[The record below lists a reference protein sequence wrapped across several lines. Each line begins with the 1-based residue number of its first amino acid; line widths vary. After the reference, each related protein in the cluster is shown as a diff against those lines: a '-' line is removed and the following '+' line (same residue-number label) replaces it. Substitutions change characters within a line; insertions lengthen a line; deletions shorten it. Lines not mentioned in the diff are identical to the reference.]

1 MRGSRWRVLA
11 TILVVP
17 LFALLTG
24 CAVRET
30 SSPFIIKKGS
40 GPVNVGDAAKV
51 AKVKRADLERA
62 SRKAMSE
69 RAGRPR
75 EVPRSI
81 EALDPQLRE
90 ALAALASHPT
100 APAHV
105 RVGQEYWRLK
115 VYDAAYDYFSDA
127 LRLNP
132 KSIGAW
138 EGRARV
144 WRDWRLT
151 APALSDVYKARFYG
165 PDRPEVLNTLGTI
178 LEQAGQCSAARD
190 AYASAL
196 KLNPSASWARD
207 NLQRLQGRPDTF
219 AR

>member
-1 MRGSRWRVLA
+1 VRGSHCSVLA
-11 TILVVP
+11 AILVPP

-24 CAVRET
+24 CAARQT

-40 GPVNVGDAAKV
+40 GPVNVGDAGRV
-51 AKVKRADLERA
+51 AKVKRADLDRA
-62 SRKAMSE
+62 SRQAILE
-69 RAGRPR
+69 RAGRAR
-75 EVPRSI
+75 EVLRSI
-81 EALDPQLRE
+81 EALDPQLRD
-90 ALAALASHPT
+90 ALAALASDPT

-132 KSIGAW
+132 KSVGAW

-151 APALSDVYKARFYG
+151 GPALSDVSRARFYG

-178 LEQAGQCSAARD
+178 LEQAGQWSAAKD
-190 AYASAL
+190 AYVSAL
-196 KLNPSASWARD
+196 KLDPSASWARD
-207 NLQRLQGRPDTF
+207 NLQRLQGRTDD
-219 AR
+219 